1 MAGYGRGGRGAALFK
16 LLEEPPRAPGAQARE
31 SEASGETTQRKTPSP
46 PGPGHVPAGRGQH
59 LAMLYQQ
66 MQQTQQPKPGVQEG
80 NRPRQTGKY

>member
-31 SEASGETTQRKTPSP
+31 NEGNNEIKRKTPSP
-46 PGPGHVPAGRGQH
+46 PGPGHAPTGRGQH

-66 MQQTQQPKPGVQEG
+66 MQQTQKPGAQEG
-80 NRPRQTGKY
+80 M